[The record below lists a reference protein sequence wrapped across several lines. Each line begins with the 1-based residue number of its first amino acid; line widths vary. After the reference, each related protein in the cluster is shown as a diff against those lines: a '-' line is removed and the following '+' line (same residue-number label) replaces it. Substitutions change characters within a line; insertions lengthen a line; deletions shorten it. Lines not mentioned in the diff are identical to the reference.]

1 MTHEEFRRFGTALDE
16 RVRSQV
22 DTSERLDLLIRA
34 RRRGRIA
41 AIAFAMIAVVAV
53 FVATFLIR
61 EATGDPPVITA
72 PPTTVIPEQSG
83 LTPLPV
89 EVFLV
94 LSDHYAADPATG
106 VCTGIGPLAGID
118 EGAQLQMRD
127 ESTPA
132 APVSV
137 VLSAGQEITA
147 QDERASFLLGDELL
161 GCVFVVPDPGFSIA
175 QYENVSISSDAD
187 SAVASSMSISGQR
200 VVLSFGEDPQYV
212 EGGSPGV
219 APEDPA
225 DLLAELDELRA
236 SARPGFLVGF
246 VNVDPSQSTGSP
258 PSSAQPFC
266 VGVGQ
271 FGTIRPGERILITS
285 PDGFVVGETILHG
298 AAFDAHLGCIYWF
311 GIEVPADLGEYRVGV
326 AGMGPVAFGSSVLDE
341 HSWLVN
347 LWTEPI
353 HMQANCLDLEPESEP
368 MTCVLLEPVQ

>member
-22 DTSERLDLLIRA
+22 DTSERLDLLIHA
-34 RRRGRIA
+34 RRRGRIV

-106 VCTGIGPLAGID
+106 VCTGVGPLAGID

-187 SAVASSMSISGQR
+187 SGVASGMSISGQR
-200 VVLSFGEDPQYV
+200 VVLSFGEDPRYF
-212 EGGSPGV
+212 EGAI

-246 VNVDPSQSTGSP
+246 VNVDSSQSTGSP
-258 PSSAQPFC
+258 PSSAQPLC

-271 FGTIRPGERILITS
+271 FGTIRPGERIRITS

-311 GIEVPADLGEYRVGV
+311 GVEVPADLGEYRVGV